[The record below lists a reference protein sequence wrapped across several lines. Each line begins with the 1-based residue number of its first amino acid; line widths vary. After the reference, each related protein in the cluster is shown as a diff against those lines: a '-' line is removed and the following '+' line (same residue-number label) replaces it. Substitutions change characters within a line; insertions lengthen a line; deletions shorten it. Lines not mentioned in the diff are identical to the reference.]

1 MFFLGFCNFFRTAT
15 SQNTHEAL
23 SDVCTSS
30 RCSVSLFDAEY
41 VFSCNDDNDNKL
53 FLRNSWMT
61 KNVNPWST
69 NPTKWSNTLRQFVGN
84 SRQNVWMCLTI
95 LWGWRLKTFKPYFHP
110 GPLSEVLIFANHWQA
125 EKEAAVHRYPSK

>member
-1 MFFLGFCNFFRTAT
+1 MMELSCKKKLGDIPDIVPHRCSTEFPESSTLNIAPNSGCFSWDFVIFFRTAT

-61 KNVNPWST
+61 KNVNP
-69 NPTKWSNTLRQFVGN
+69 
-84 SRQNVWMCLTI
+84 
-95 LWGWRLKTFKPYFHP
+95 
-110 GPLSEVLIFANHWQA
+110 
-125 EKEAAVHRYPSK
+125 